1 MIKAILTA
9 PIPKSS
15 TLGVLQNYKMKR
27 KWGQGNNIHKCQTMF
42 LSYTDL
48 DTSVVS
54 SLCLH
59 HTHTHTHARTHTH
72 TRILS
77 LHAHTHTHTLHAHT
91 HRCTLSLAIP
101 LVWRVP
107 SLWGM
112 IEACL
117 QD

>member
-27 KWGQGNNIHKCQTMF
+27 KWGQGNNIHKCQTTF

-54 SLCLH
+54 SLCLP
-59 HTHTHTHARTHTH
+59 HTHTHTHARTNVYTH
-72 TRILS
+72 TRAREGSITRIASPPL
-77 LHAHTHTHTLHAHT
+77 HTHARAQTYNYGGWFRCNTTL
-91 HRCTLSLAIP
+91 
-101 LVWRVP
+101 
-107 SLWGM
+107 
-112 IEACL
+112 
-117 QD
+117 